1 MHKIV
6 WHKKNCQEYLF
17 RNDMDGLL
25 MLGGVDKSLY
35 EGEIAYTD
43 VIEQRTWTVS
53 INNAGLGDQHNLVCN
68 EDCAALI
75 DSGTSI
81 ILCPYSSLK
90 VICNTIGGTVS
101 WCFTI

>member
-1 MHKIV
+1 
-6 WHKKNCQEYLF
+6 
-17 RNDMDGLL
+17 MDGLL

-35 EGEIAYTD
+35 EGEISYTD

-53 INNAGLGDQHNLVCN
+53 INNVGLGDQHNLVCN

-81 ILCPYSSLK
+81 ILCPYSSLI
-90 VICNTIGGTVS
+90 VLCNTIGGTVS